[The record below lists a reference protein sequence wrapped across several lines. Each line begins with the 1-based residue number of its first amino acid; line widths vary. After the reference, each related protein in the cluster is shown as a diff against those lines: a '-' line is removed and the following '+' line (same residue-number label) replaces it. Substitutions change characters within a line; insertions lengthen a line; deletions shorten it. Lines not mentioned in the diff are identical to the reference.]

1 MWSKT
6 QIMHLYGKKIM
17 VRVMCPGAAG
27 LGAVILISLVEMSVF
42 GYGYAAISHAF
53 PIFYLINLFRD

>member
-1 MWSKT
+1 
-6 QIMHLYGKKIM
+6 MHLYGKKIM
-17 VRVMCPGAAG
+17 LRVMCLGAAG